1 MNCSILKLD
10 KANKLTVIDQL
21 ADKTIS
27 SKHFFDNCFLHLK
40 QKIRK
45 QNLPKGI
52 NTQLKSDLYKV
63 MNNDMN
69 TSGDIKKE
77 TWNVST
83 NGASIQLNM
92 KELGAEKIAI
102 AVMNK
107 LQRTSFFDVKT
118 RKIVDEINDILICSD
133 AVIYEFL
140 EPLLRHF
147 CNSKAKIIFIDND
160 CSVLGASF
168 LASGLLKVNTFDML
182 PFPIGMGLYNGVV
195 KLLINSK
202 TSFPCSG
209 ENVFQTIVNNQKTI
223 RVNVYE
229 GESSLA
235 RNCKHICELIIDN
248 LEPAPAGRIKL
259 KIQIEFDANGVLKA
273 FATDEATK
281 KDLELT
287 IDIYSLH
294 FLEFK
299 RDPNE
304 YAVNIDQ
311 KLNNTIIARDYHI
324 AKFLEDLDFYLE
336 YLLDTYNLS
345 SKRTR
350 KIIEDK
356 IFLAKKYVS
365 KNRLKIGINECN
377 QLADELEHIINKNKP
392 TVDNKELKLEDKKN
406 NKSVTCSIL

>member
-10 KANKLTVIDQL
+10 QKNKLTVIDQL
-21 ADKTIS
+21 ADKSIS
-27 SKHFFDNCFLHLK
+27 SKAFFDKCYFNLK
-40 QKIRK
+40 QKMKK

-52 NTQLKSDLYKV
+52 NTQMKSDLYKV

-69 TSGDIKKE
+69 TNSEVKKE
-77 TWNVST
+77 TWNVTT
-83 NGASIQLNM
+83 NGTSIQLNM
-92 KELGAEKIAI
+92 KELGAEKIAL

-107 LQRTSFFDVKT
+107 LQRTSFFDMKT
-118 RKIVDEINDILICSD
+118 RKIVDEIKDILICSD

-140 EPLLRHF
+140 EPLLRNY
-147 CNSKAKIIFIDND
+147 CNEKGQIIFIDND

-168 LASGLLKVNTFDML
+168 LASGLLKVNTYDML

-209 ENVFQTIVNNQKTI
+209 DNIFQTIVNNQKTI

-229 GESSLA
+229 GESTLA

-248 LEPAPAGRIKL
+248 LEPLPAGRIKL
-259 KIQIEFDANGVLKA
+259 KIQIEFDENGVLRA

-281 KDLELT
+281 KDLELLV
-287 IDIYSLH
+287 DIYSLH

-304 YAVNIDQ
+304 FAVNIDQ
-311 KLNNTIIARDYHI
+311 KLNQTIIARDYHI

-345 SKRTR
+345 SKKTR
-350 KIIEDK
+350 QVIENKIY
-356 IFLAKKYVS
+356 LAKKYVS
-365 KNRLKIGINECN
+365 KNRLKIGIEECN

-392 TVDNKELKLEDKKN
+392 TVDNKELKMVEKKT
-406 NKSVTCSIL
+406 NKSITCSIL

>member
-10 KANKLTVIDQL
+10 QKNKLTVIDQL
-21 ADKTIS
+21 ADKSIS
-27 SKHFFDNCFLHLK
+27 SKTFFDNCFFNLK
-40 QKIRK
+40 QKMK
-45 QNLPKGI
+45 NQNIPKGV
-52 NTQLKSDLYKV
+52 NTQMKSDLYKV

-69 TSGDIKKE
+69 TSSEVKKE
-77 TWNVST
+77 TWNVTT
-83 NGASIQLNM
+83 NGTSIQLNM
-92 KELGAEKIAI
+92 KELGAEKIAS

-107 LQRTSFFDVKT
+107 LQRTSFFDMKT
-118 RKIVDEINDILICSD
+118 KKIVDEIKDILICSD

-140 EPLLRHF
+140 EPLLRHY
-147 CNSKAKIIFIDND
+147 CNEKGQIIFIDND

-168 LASGLLKVNTFDML
+168 LASGLLKVNTYDML

-209 ENVFQTIVNNQKTI
+209 ENIFQTIVNNQKTI

-248 LEPAPAGRIKL
+248 LEPMPAGRIKL
-259 KIQIEFDANGVLKA
+259 KIQIEFDENGVLKA

-281 KDLELT
+281 KDLELVV
-287 IDIYSLH
+287 DIYSLH

-304 YAVNIDQ
+304 FSVNIDQ
-311 KLNNTIIARDYHI
+311 KLNQTIIARDYHI

-345 SKRTR
+345 SKKTR
-350 KIIEDK
+350 QVIESKIY
-356 IFLAKKYVS
+356 LAKKYVS
-365 KNRLKIGINECN
+365 KNRLKIGIDECN

-392 TVDNKELKLEDKKN
+392 TVDNKEIEMTEKKS
-406 NKSVTCSIL
+406 NKSITCSIL